1 MSLAVRHL
9 AALAAA
15 RLLEEDTAGID
26 STDILHLARAGIV
39 AVMRG
44 RGGPT
49 PLERLNLAK
58 VVLSRDFLPLLT
70 EEQLFFEIE
79 RRNAIHDA
87 RDTAGPGPLS

>member
-1 MSLAVRHL
+1 MRHL

-26 STDILHLARAGIV
+26 STDILQLARAGIV
-39 AVMRG
+39 VVMRG
-44 RGGPT
+44 RGGPR

-58 VVLSRDFLPLLT
+58 AVLSRDFLPLLT
-70 EEQLFFEIE
+70 EEQLLFEIE

-87 RDTAGPGPLS
+87 RDTAGPKTAS